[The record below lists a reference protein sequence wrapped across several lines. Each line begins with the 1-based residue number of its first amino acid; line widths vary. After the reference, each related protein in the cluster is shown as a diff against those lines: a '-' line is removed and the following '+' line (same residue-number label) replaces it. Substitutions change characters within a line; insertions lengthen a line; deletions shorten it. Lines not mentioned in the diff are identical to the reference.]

1 MSFTLSHGVNMP
13 AMCFEQIAS
22 GNLPSEM
29 SWPCAAAAYLRGLC
43 ALLAARPY

>member
-1 MSFTLSHGVNMP
+1 MKHSLKSAALNMDS
-13 AMCFEQIAS
+13 IALRDPS
-22 GNLPSEM
+22 SEM

>member
-1 MSFTLSHGVNMP
+1 MRHSLKSGALNFDP
-13 AMCFEQIAS
+13 IANRGQS
-22 GNLPSEM
+22 SEM